1 MTITLEN
8 IGKRYRYEWIFKE
21 INTQFEAGKRYAII
35 GPNGAGKSTFL
46 KILCGHLSPS
56 KGKITFSAQTKAVE
70 ADDIYQHISYAAPY
84 IDLIEEFS
92 LQEAIVFHARFKPF
106 FRGISPEEILQIL
119 DFPKHTAEKE
129 VRFLSSGMKQR
140 VKLVLSICSDTPIL
154 ILDEPTT
161 NLDKAGA
168 AWYHDLLNKY
178 AGRRTVLI
186 ASNVEEDF
194 GTFDALLDIRDFKP
208 TLK

>member
-1 MTITLEN
+1 
-8 IGKRYRYEWIFKE
+8 
-21 INTQFEAGKRYAII
+21 
-35 GPNGAGKSTFL
+35 
-46 KILCGHLSPS
+46 
-56 KGKITFSAQTKAVE
+56 
-70 ADDIYQHISYAAPY
+70 
-84 IDLIEEFS
+84 
-92 LQEAIVFHARFKPF
+92 
-106 FRGISPEEILQIL
+106 
-119 DFPKHTAEKE
+119 
-129 VRFLSSGMKQR
+129 MKQR